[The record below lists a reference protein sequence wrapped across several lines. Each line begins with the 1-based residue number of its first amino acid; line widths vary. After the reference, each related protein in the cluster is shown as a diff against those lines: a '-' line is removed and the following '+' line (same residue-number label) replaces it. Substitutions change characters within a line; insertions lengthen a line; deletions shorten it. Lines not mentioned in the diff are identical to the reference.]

1 MIEFLMMS
9 TPSQNQLPILIVD
22 DDEIVLMALSETIA
36 HEGYKVMVAKSGP
49 QALELIKAQPFAV
62 IVSDQMMPEMTG
74 LELFNQVK
82 QLQPNATRVLIT
94 GVLTLKTVIDSVN
107 QGEIYRFLAKP
118 WVREELVA
126 TMKSASQRY
135 QLLEVNQELQK
146 DTQHLNQRLMQM
158 NTQLEEKIHA
168 LSERERELNSAHQAL
183 THNFNHS
190 LELCYR
196 IINTY
201 HPMLGKETKA
211 IVNICEKM
219 IQTGLITPKQAHAL
233 KVSAWLQNLG
243 LLGVSRSLIT
253 KARQGEIL
261 TEAEEQLIHN
271 HPIYGQTIASFVDEL
286 ADVGVTIRAHHE
298 RWDGTG
304 YPDGLAMYNIPESA
318 RLLAVAVFF
327 VESGLSKEEAV
338 KVLMEQSGS
347 AFDPEAVRLFLKSN
361 QPMDLPRN
369 MKEVLLSELSPGM
382 TLARGIFSPA
392 GLLLIPEES
401 VLNDRI
407 LRKITDHNMVDPI
420 NQRLLVYAN

>member
-1 MIEFLMMS
+1 MS

-22 DDEIVLMALSETIA
+22 DDDIVLMTLSETIA
-36 HEGYKVMVAKSGP
+36 FEGYKVMTAKSGP
-49 QALELIKAQPFAV
+49 QALELIKEQSFAV

-126 TMKSASQRY
+126 TVKSAYQRY
-135 QLLEVNQELQK
+135 QLLEVNQDLQK
-146 DTQHLNQRLMQM
+146 DTQQLNHRLMQM
-158 NTQLEEKIHA
+158 NTQLEDKIHA

-219 IQTGLITPKQAHAL
+219 IQTGLVAPKQAHAL
-233 KVSAWLQNLG
+233 KVSAWLQNIG

-253 KARQGEIL
+253 KARQDPESL
-261 TEAEEQLIHN
+261 TEAEETLIHN
-271 HPIYGQTIASFVDEL
+271 HPIYGQAIASFIDEL
-286 ADVGVTIRAHHE
+286 ADVGITIRAHHE
-298 RWDGTG
+298 HWDGSG
-304 YPDGLAMYNIPESA
+304 YPDRLAMYNIPESA

-327 VESGLSKEEAV
+327 VESGLSQEDAV
-338 KVLMEQSGS
+338 KALMEQSGK

-369 MKEVLLSELSPGM
+369 MKEVLLSELTPGM
-382 TLARGIFSPA
+382 TLARGIFSPG

-401 VLNDRI
+401 MLNERI
-407 LRKITDHNMVDPI
+407 LKKITDHNMVDPI
-420 NQRLLVYAN
+420 SQRLLVYAN